1 MVLGPINHKH
11 QAGEHA
17 PVEAGVLQ
25 VSPMHSYLERYG
37 YNYNKNNRAQD
48 DGVEVGDLM
57 VARDHSMARRW
68 L

>member
-17 PVEAGVLQ
+17 PVVTGVLH
-25 VSPMHSYLERYG
+25 VSPCTHLERYG
-37 YNYNKNNRAQD
+37 DDYNKNNRAQD